1 MAFNPYPSD
10 ETEIT
15 LDWLNAALGEAD
27 HPSAGKIIACETSKL
42 DTEGNTGWYA
52 LARIESEPDSGLP
65 DSLFFKVATSYDIAI
80 TSQYENYSTEIA
92 FYRDIV
98 PGTPGR
104 FLQFIYGK
112 ADKDTD
118 RGIVVIE
125 AFDPRLTLD
134 TFRGVSL
141 ANAQM
146 TLTTMAKL
154 QAAWWNKPVP
164 ATLGGTSTTWFN
176 TLMNR
181 ILDMLRPAWHEH
193 RNALRQGLPSGAHGA
208 VDRVLA
214 SPEILLNPLAEFPR
228 TITQFDSRAENV
240 AILEENSSSQAVIFD
255 WQRAMSGPVLLDVAY
270 FIGTS
275 VREENQT
282 AASELL
288 VRYLQE
294 ASSAGIEIPGPGTA
308 MKMLALASINALL
321 LRLASRAKLFGD
333 WIDAGFEI
341 EGGDWG
347 LTTIVRTANL
357 VELLGGRSILDT
369 S

>member
-15 LDWLNAALGEAD
+15 LDWLNGALAESA
-27 HPSAGKIIACETSKL
+27 HPAAGKIFACEASKL

-52 LARIESEPDSGLP
+52 LAQIESEPGSGLP
-65 DSLFFKVATSYDIAI
+65 DELFFKVATAYDLAI

-112 ADKDTD
+112 ADESTD

-141 ANAQM
+141 TDAGL

-154 QAAWWNKPVP
+154 QATWWDRPIP
-164 ATLGGTSTTWFN
+164 ATLAGSSLSRFN
-176 TLMNR
+176 MFMDWGLNA
-181 ILDMLRPAWHEH
+181 LRPAWHTH
-193 RNALRQGLPSGAHGA
+193 REALREGLPPEAHGA
-208 VDRVLA
+208 VEQVLA
-214 SPEILLNPLAEFPR
+214 SPESLLNPLAEFPR
-228 TITQFDSRAENV
+228 TITQVDSRAENV
-240 AILEENSSSQAVIFD
+240 AILEDDGPPQAVIFD
-255 WQRAMSGPVLLDVAY
+255 WQRAMSGPALLDVAY

-275 VREENQT
+275 VRVEDQT
-282 AASELL
+282 KAGELL
-288 VRYLQE
+288 DGYLQE
-294 ASSAGIEIPGPGTA
+294 ASSIVTEVPELNTA
-308 MKMLALASINALL
+308 RRMLALGSINALL
-321 LRLASRAKLFGD
+321 IRLMARSGQFGEWVDSGFKIEDGD
-333 WIDAGFEI
+333 WS
-341 EGGDWG
+341 
-347 LTTIVRTANL
+347 LKTIVRTANL
-357 VELLGGRSILDT
+357 VELLGGRSVLNE